1 MSAVRSML
9 KRVAQLEQARAP
21 RPFPFDLE
29 AMEAEAEG
37 KDSVEWPL
45 IIRALRRWKDEGIYD
60 SWKQGNNRVMYR
72 S

>member
-1 MSAVRSML
+1 ML

-29 AMEAEAEG
+29 EMEAEAEG

-45 IIRALRRWKDEGIYD
+45 ILRALRRWKDEGIYD
-60 SWKQGNNRVMYR
+60 SWKQGSNRVMYR

>member
-9 KRVAQLEQARAP
+9 KRVAQLEQARAL

-29 AMEAEAEG
+29 EMEAEAEG

-45 IIRALRRWKDEGIYD
+45 IIRALRRWKAEGVYD
-60 SWKQGNNRVMYR
+60 TWQRGSNRVWHL
-72 S
+72 

>member
-29 AMEAEAEG
+29 EMEAEAEG

-45 IIRALRRWKDEGIYD
+45 IIRALRSWKDEGVYNG
-60 SWKQGNNRVMYR
+60 WRRGNNRVWHL
-72 S
+72 